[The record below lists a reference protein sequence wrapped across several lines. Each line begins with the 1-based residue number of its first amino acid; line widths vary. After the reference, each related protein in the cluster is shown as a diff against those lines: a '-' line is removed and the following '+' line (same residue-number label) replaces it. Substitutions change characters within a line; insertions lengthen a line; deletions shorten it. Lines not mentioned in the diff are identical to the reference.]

1 MERAIRYVRT
11 SFFAAR
17 RWRDIDDLN
26 AQALAWCHGIAADRP
41 GPEDRSITVREA
53 FERGRGSLMALP
65 GDCFPAHDRVEVAI
79 GKTPY
84 ARFDLNDYSVPHT
97 HVGRTLVVVA
107 TLEEVRILDG
117 TDVIASHPR
126 GFDKDACIEI
136 PEHIAELARHK
147 RQARRLRGQDRL
159 VRAVPGSERLLAD
172 AAMRG
177 DNIGAIVAALLRWLD
192 AYGAA
197 ELEAAI
203 GEALKRGV
211 PHGTSP
217 WRDRDAHPG
226 RRASQSNPE
235 RAGAARAD
243 PSSRLDPSS
252 RTLRSRDPTTGSP
265 SPSRL
270 DQPTCDTHNR
280 RNCSVNRNRHCLK
293 VVDSF
298 RTAMPE

>member
-1 MERAIRYVRT
+1 MV
-11 SFFAAR
+11 
-17 RWRDIDDLN
+17 
-26 AQALAWCHGIAADRP
+26 
-41 GPEDRSITVREA
+41 
-53 FERGRGSLMALP
+53 P
-65 GDCFPAHDRVEVAI
+65 GDRFPAHDRVEVAI

-117 TDVIASHPR
+117 TDVIASHLR
-126 GFDKDACIEI
+126 SFDKDACIEI

-177 DNIGAIVAALLRWLD
+177 DNIGAIVAALLRLLD

-211 PHGTSP
+211 PQSSGSITICWGVRNTRRSP
-217 WRDRDAHPG
+217 KSSPRSVGSAAIRPRYRFCRTDRRSSGGEFGVRGASAAIEDFLQRLL
-226 RRASQSNPE
+226 RRS
-235 RAGAARAD
+235 
-243 PSSRLDPSS
+243 LL
-252 RTLRSRDPTTGSP
+252 LRR
-265 SPSRL
+265 
-270 DQPTCDTHNR
+270 
-280 RNCSVNRNRHCLK
+280 
-293 VVDSF
+293 
-298 RTAMPE
+298 